1 MAAAYKLTYNYCIIT
16 VFFMFPTWLSDGML
30 YTSES
35 KSMVQALNGT
45 AWLAIVLAALQW
57 TLKTSCSQETMS
69 FSCGQQTNEKKNIY
83 FSYIHFFLW
92 LQAMSKSF
100 PSVFF

>member
-1 MAAAYKLTYNYCIIT
+1 
-16 VFFMFPTWLSDGML
+16 MFPTWLSDGML

-83 FSYIHFFLW
+83 ISYIHFFYGCKRSQSHFL
-92 LQAMSKSF
+92 
-100 PSVFF
+100 PFFLTDNIL